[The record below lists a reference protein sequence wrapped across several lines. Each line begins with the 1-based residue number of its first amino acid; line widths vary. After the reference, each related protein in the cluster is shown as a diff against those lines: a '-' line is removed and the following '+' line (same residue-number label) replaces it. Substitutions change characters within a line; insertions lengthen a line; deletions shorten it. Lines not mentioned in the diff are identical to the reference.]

1 MMMDTSPVH
10 RIWHAQAIYSR
21 EMTQLAAQAIHIPLL
36 RHTELSLAD
45 WTRPSFVSR
54 VKTMLALSSFSKKS
68 VIEQQKF
75 LHINIHLYTYLY
87 TSIVTVTYWF

>member
-10 RIWHAQAIYSR
+10 RIWHAKAIYSR
-21 EMTQLAAQAIHIPLL
+21 EMTQLAAQAIHIPPL

-54 VKTMLALSSFSKKS
+54 VKTMLALSSYSKKS

-75 LHINIHLYTYLY
+75 THTKKYNYTRTCTLL
-87 TSIVTVTYWF
+87 

>member
-10 RIWHAQAIYSR
+10 RIWHAKAIYSR
-21 EMTQLAAQAIHIPLL
+21 EITQLAAQAIHIPPS

-45 WTRPSFVSR
+45 WTIPSFVSR
-54 VKTMLALSSFSKKS
+54 VKTMLALSSYSKKI

-75 LHINIHLYTYLY
+75 THTKIYNYTHNCTLL
-87 TSIVTVTYWF
+87 